1 MKYTL
6 ISANATRNPHNG
18 LMVTAYY
25 KQDPSN
31 PLEVPQRLVV
41 FNRWPNVEIEADV
54 VEYKLNGVYKYP
66 NGKRTSSVVAFSP
79 KTKDGNYLM
88 GYSPEEIIA
97 KRLNVLVK
105 VED

>member
-31 PLEVPQRLVV
+31 PVEVPQRLVV
-41 FNRWPNVEIEADV
+41 FNRWPNVEIEADT
-54 VEYKLNGVYKYP
+54 VEYKLNVH
-66 NGKRTSSVVAFSP
+66 
-79 KTKDGNYLM
+79 LQ
-88 GYSPEEIIA
+88 
-97 KRLNVLVK
+97 
-105 VED
+105 